1 MLPNINIVLLS
12 PDSWVLKLREAHQP
26 AESSE
31 KSFDKRK
38 LPISQTDNYDIKES
52 IIKELDS
59 REAKATETIKANPRY
74 FFSFAKRF
82 AKTQSTVGPISDQ
95 ESKTATYSQTP
106 AVKQNF

>member
-1 MLPNINIVLLS
+1 MIIHDMYIAPLIP
-12 PDSWVLKLREAHQP
+12 VLKLRGAHQP

-82 AKTQSTVGPISDQ
+82 AKT
-95 ESKTATYSQTP
+95 
-106 AVKQNF
+106 